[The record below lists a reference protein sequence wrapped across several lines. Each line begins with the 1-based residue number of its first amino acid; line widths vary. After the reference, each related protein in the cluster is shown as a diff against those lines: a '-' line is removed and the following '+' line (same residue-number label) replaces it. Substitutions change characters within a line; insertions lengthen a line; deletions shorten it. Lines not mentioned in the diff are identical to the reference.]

1 MKLAGRVAVVTG
13 GAKGIGR
20 GIGKALAID
29 GASVVVVD
37 VDLPGAEETAASLP
51 VHEAMRHL
59 AVYTDVSD
67 AASVRGLSDRIC
79 GNYGKLDILVNNAGI
94 CPLADFENLTEGDWD
109 RVLAVNLKG
118 AFLCCQACL
127 PLLKK
132 SAAGRII
139 NISSV
144 AGKMGALIAGAHYT
158 ASKAGML
165 GLTWSLARYCAAFG
179 VTVNAI
185 APAAVET
192 ELTASW
198 SSDQR
203 DSLRGKTPLGRLGLP
218 EDIGA
223 AAAFLASSEAGFIT
237 GEVLDVNGGFLMD

>member
-1 MKLAGRVAVVTG
+1 M
-13 GAKGIGR
+13 
-20 GIGKALAID
+20 
-29 GASVVVVD
+29 
-37 VDLPGAEETAASLP
+37 
-51 VHEAMRHL
+51 HHL
-59 AVYTDVSD
+59 AVHVDVSD
-67 AASVRGLSDRIC
+67 AASVRQLIHRTSESYRR
-79 GNYGKLDILVNNAGI
+79 LDILVNNAGI
-94 CPLADFENLTEGDWD
+94 CPLAEFETMTEKDWD

-132 SAAGRII
+132 SAGGRII

-165 GLTWSLARYCAAFG
+165 GLTWSLARYCAGFG
-179 VTVNAI
+179 ITVNAI

-198 SSDQR
+198 SSEQR

-223 AAAFLASSEAGFIT
+223 AAVFLASSEAGFIT

>member
-1 MKLAGRVAVVTG
+1 LVTG
-13 GAKGIGR
+13 GARGIGR
-20 GIGKALAID
+20 GIGEAMACE
-29 GASVVVVD
+29 GASVVVA
-37 VDLPGAEETAASLP
+37 DLDPLEAEKTAAKLP
-51 VHEAMRHL
+51 VEGSMHHL
-59 AVYTDVSD
+59 AVQVDVSD
-67 AASVRGLSDRIC
+67 AVSVGELIDKARDT
-79 GNYGKLDILVNNAGI
+79 YGKLDILVNNAGI
-94 CPLADFENLTEGDWD
+94 CPLAEFETLTEGDWD

-132 SAAGRII
+132 SAEGRIV

-179 VTVNAI
+179 ITVNAI

-198 SSDQR
+198 SSEQR
-203 DSLRGKTPLGRLGLP
+203 DDLRRKTPLDRLGRP

-223 AAAFLASSEAGFIT
+223 AAVFLASSEAGFIT